1 MKHFKIAVLA
11 GTIVVVLIFLF
22 VYIHDILVLSNNEKN
37 STIWYSELDEKNMNY
52 MKFFRKEFVFANNI
66 SEKSEQVINCR
77 FTDIMIESAKYNN
90 SDKKLYVTIK
100 NNGNNISLVGLT
112 VIGNS
117 VVFLTPEMIQEGILS
132 GETKTYSI
140 SIENGCIDIYSVRM
154 ETECLGGRD
163 VLKKSN
169 EEFTF
174 IGC

>member
-11 GTIVVVLIFLF
+11 GAIVVALIFLF
-22 VYIHDILVLSNNEKN
+22 VYTHDILLSNNENN
-37 STIWYSELDEKNMNY
+37 STNWYSELDEKNLNY

-66 SEKSEQVINCR
+66 SENSEQVINCR

-90 SDKKLYVTIK
+90 SDKKLYVTVK
-100 NNGNNISLVGLT
+100 NNGNNISFVGLT

-140 SIENGCIDIYSVRM
+140 FIENGCIDIHSVRVG
-154 ETECLGGRD
+154 TECLGGRD
-163 VLKKSN
+163 ALRKSN
-169 EEFTF
+169 EDFSF
-174 IGC
+174 VGC